1 MKKSFESLFATYG
14 TISAPAPLFSTDAWP
29 PSGLKDLFIGVAAH
43 DKGAAPQLLC
53 HSPPGGRQIDSIPW
67 TQGADRP
74 AISSLHNQ
82 NAASLFLPEAGGVS
96 DCRKTSGCAG
106 LFRQNGVRKPGCA
119 RLANP
124 PHMSMDSEL
133 VRRTQALRP
142 SQACRSFS
150 RDAPCRRSRWLPCRG
165 HSARR

>member
-1 MKKSFESLFATYG
+1 MKKSFESLFATYR
-14 TISAPAPLFSTDAWP
+14 TISVPAPLISTDAWP
-29 PSGLKDLFIGVAAH
+29 PAAKRIFSPALQRMTKEPPRSCFVTARRAA
-43 DKGAAPQLLC
+43 DKSIQFHGRRAPTALRY
-53 HSPPGGRQIDSIPW
+53 PPCTIR
-67 TQGADRP
+67 
-74 AISSLHNQ
+74 

-96 DCRKTSGCAG
+96 DCRKKSGCAG
-106 LFRQNGVRKPGCA
+106 LFRHNGVRKPGCA

-133 VRRTQALRP
+133 VRRAQALRP

>member
-14 TISAPAPLFSTDAWP
+14 TISVPAPLFSTDAWP

-53 HSPPGGRQIDSIPW
+53 HSPSGGRQIDSIPW

-82 NAASLFLPEAGGVS
+82 K
-96 DCRKTSGCAG
+96 R
-106 LFRQNGVRKPGCA
+106 RQP
-119 RLANP
+119 
-124 PHMSMDSEL
+124 L
-133 VRRTQALRP
+133 VERGWRR
-142 SQACRSFS
+142 F
-150 RDAPCRRSRWLPCRG
+150 
-165 HSARR
+165 